1 LANRKNEKEFKM
13 SIVKKQSPYFVGI
26 DLGTSN
32 SSLSVCHRGDPRTI
46 PLNGQKTIPSV
57 IQFKNKKKD
66 RMVVG
71 ANAKKYK
78 LVNPDEVFSSIKPL
92 MKNEEWRNEQ
102 DLVDKFTIEGD
113 LFSPTDIAAAILREM
128 IARANE
134 QEDFDLKG
142 TIRQAVICVQ
152 ANTTD
157 EYRNNVY
164 KAAALAGLGEVDES
178 GNVILDDEG
187 RPKGV
192 RILEEPTAAA
202 IAYGHELGI
211 FKERKK
217 QTILVYD
224 LGGGT
229 FDVTI
234 LDIDSSAD
242 GTPTF
247 SVRNTKGVAKLG
259 GDDFDKVLMDICAEA
274 FKEETQIDIFD
285 LKSDVGIAPKALKQ
299 AQQKLK
305 EKCEEAKIA
314 MAQGTSRVDIE
325 DAAFLVDESGKQL
338 NLNVQIKKTDFLGK
352 LQPLLDQA
360 KNCVQEALQEKDMS
374 IEDISRVILV
384 GGSTKADWVVESIK
398 SLYPSGEEREPFNA
412 KDVDVIVSQGAAL
425 FGASQTTPISEE
437 ERVAIDV
444 ESIVSHH
451 LGIELRNQVFS
462 PILEK
467 GLPLTEEVPVQLGT
481 RPYGNQE
488 NQDTIQI
495 VVWKTQKNIEF
506 VEENGQRK
514 PVEPVYVNERDDQ
527 DNRLFECIGEFTL
540 KGIPKGPEGSEQIEV
555 TMELNREN
563 LLKVSS
569 KVLSSG
575 NTGELELSV
584 DKS

>member
-1 LANRKNEKEFKM
+1 M
-13 SIVKKQSPYFVGI
+13 GIIKKQSPFVVGI

-46 PLNGQKTIPSV
+46 LLNGQKTIPSV

-71 ANAKKYK
+71 TNAKKYT
-78 LVNPDEVFSSIKPL
+78 LINPDEVFSSIKPL
-92 MKNEEWRNEQ
+92 MKNEDWRNEE
-102 DLVDKFTIEGD
+102 DLVTKFTIEGD
-113 LFSPTDIAAAILREM
+113 LLSPTDIASAILREM
-128 IARANE
+128 ISRANE
-134 QEDFDLKG
+134 QEDFDLQG
-142 TIRQAVICVQ
+142 TIRQAVICVP

-157 EYRNNVY
+157 EYRTNVY
-164 KAAALAGLGEVDES
+164 KAASQAGLGEVDES
-178 GNVILDDEG
+178 GNVLLDTEG
-187 RPKGV
+187 RPLGV
-192 RILEEPTAAA
+192 MILEEPTAAA
-202 IAYGHELGI
+202 IAYGYELGI

-242 GTPTF
+242 GTPIF

-259 GDDFDKVLMDICAEA
+259 GDDFDKVLMGICAER
-274 FKEETQIDIFD
+274 FKEETTIDIFD
-285 LKSDVGIAPKALKQ
+285 LKSDCGIAPKALKQ

-305 EKCEEAKIA
+305 EKCEEAKIE
-314 MAQGTSRVDIE
+314 MAQGASRVDIV
-325 DAAFLVDESGKQL
+325 DTGFLVDESGKQL
-338 NLNVQIKKTDFLGK
+338 NLEIQVKKSDFLES
-352 LQPLLDQA
+352 LMPLLEQA
-360 KNCVQEALQEKDMS
+360 KNCVVEALQEKDLS
-374 IEDISRVILV
+374 IEDISRVIMV
-384 GGSTKADWVVESIK
+384 GGSTKADWVIDSIK
-398 SLYPSGEEREPFNA
+398 SLYPPGEERDPFNA

-425 FGASQTTPISEE
+425 FGASHTTPISEGE
-437 ERVAIDV
+437 SVNLTV

-451 LGIELRNQVFS
+451 LGIELRNQLFS
-462 PILEK
+462 PIIEK
-467 GLPLTEEVPVQLGT
+467 GLPLTEANPIQQGT
-481 RPYGNQE
+481 KIYGNQKD
-488 NQDTIQI
+488 QDTIQI

-506 VEENGQRK
+506 IDENEQRK
-514 PVEPVYVNERDDQ
+514 PKDPVYVSDRDEQ

-540 KGIPKGPEGSEQIEV
+540 KGIPRAPEGTERIEIN
-555 TMELNREN
+555 MELNREN
-563 LLKVSS
+563 LLKVTS